1 MKKTLIFLLFT
12 IISLAAFSQADTV
25 ITVTIGG
32 ISVDMTDTQFRAF
45 VRDRRVDTVF
55 IRINPLHADTT
66 LPVANTVLRADLW
79 NVPAH
84 MNGWR
89 IKRVDFGVYTL
100 GQTGQNYTVRAHRLN
115 AGRSGTSNFGS
126 TIINDT
132 AGAGTNVD
140 QAVATNEIY
149 CASVE
154 TMSGGSPPKGLSVV
168 FMVVRP

>member
-1 MKKTLIFLLFT
+1 MKKLFLPFLFAC
-12 IISLAAFSQADTV
+12 LAELVAGQADTTFAASV
-25 ITVTIGG
+25 GGRTILL
-32 ISVDMTDTQFRAF
+32 TDTQLRALM
-45 VRDRRVDTVF
+45 RDRRVDTVF

-66 LPVANTVLRADLW
+66 LPLANTVLRADLW

-84 MNGWR
+84 MSGWR
-89 IKRVDFGVYTL
+89 IKRVDFSVYAL

-115 AGRSGTSNFGS
+115 AARSGTSNFGS

-149 CASVE
+149 CANVE
-154 TMSGGSPPKGLSVV
+154 TMSGGSPPKGLAVT
-168 FMVVRP
+168 FMVIRP